1 MLGVEVADMGWD
13 LSLRAQSRRAL
24 LMTSIWLREEGEG
37 NNGGQWNGSKVL
49 KDRSREERTV
59 GKCGINIDPI
69 LGFNLEGN
77 MPLLDQSRRYVG
89 MDQSQ
94 SAMEHDLEDSI
105 IIGEKWKK
113 RSRGVIEETSSKGG
127 YETFTTM
134 TRRGEDSDHL
144 LSAAA
149 KRQAHRSQ

>member
-59 GKCGINIDPI
+59 GKCG
-69 LGFNLEGN
+69 GVLE
-77 MPLLDQSRRYVG
+77 Q
-89 MDQSQ
+89 
-94 SAMEHDLEDSI
+94 I
-105 IIGEKWKK
+105 TI
-113 RSRGVIEETSSKGG
+113 
-127 YETFTTM
+127 F
-134 TRRGEDSDHL
+134 
-144 LSAAA
+144 
-149 KRQAHRSQ
+149 